1 MSSSAEVV
9 FKAKLLAGL
18 AELLAPCVEASDS
31 GHGTPLDPG
40 QVPLL
45 LLSQGPTVDRATVLK
60 VTVAFCLP
68 IAGNSLLVHPQKCG
82 AKVAW
87 TN

>member
-9 FKAKLLAGL
+9 FKAKSLAGL

-31 GHGTPLDPG
+31 GHGPPLDPG

-45 LLSQGPTVDRATVLK
+45 LLSQGPTVDRTTVLK

-68 IAGNSLLVHPQKCG
+68 IAGN
-82 AKVAW
+82 
-87 TN
+87 N